1 MTRLRKAIFGYDVK
15 QVNQHLK
22 WFKYLSELE
31 ISEAEYLVEKARKE
45 LAQLGHESTTPVNI
59 ELTAIEE
66 TSVGLVEEVE
76 YLEAHDLLEEVEKVD
91 EVELKESAVLH
102 EDIEFVVT
110 DEITEEDKQEQLIV
124 MPDLPER
131 DMNRM
136 GRLLMFRRKMDVD
149 IVSSEHTS
157 ELEKQVDSYG
167 YWESIDHYLKT
178 PEISETLLSEQS
190 VTANYVANSQNM
202 VTNSAV
208 GLPRYFDYNLSDVQ
222 TQFDVDASQSIE
234 RRTRRETPS
243 IKSRNPR
250 EATGGVTTNQ
260 LPNKSEVSAVQSQ
273 GSKEITREVRQLRY
287 KYIVGKWAGEDLVNN
302 QGQLIVSKNNPIT
315 EEIVDS
321 ADQEGKL
328 ALLIVHMIIPG
339 LGEDI

>member
-1 MTRLRKAIFGYDVK
+1 MTRLRKAIFGYDMK

-22 WFKYLSELE
+22 WFKYLSEIE

-45 LAQLGHESTTPVNI
+45 LAQLGHESTSPVNI
-59 ELTAIEE
+59 DLIELSTVEQTA
-66 TSVGLVEEVE
+66 VGLAEEVE
-76 YLEAHDLLEEVEKVD
+76 DLEAHGLLEDVEEID
-91 EVELKESAVLH
+91 EAKPA
-102 EDIEFVVT
+102 I
-110 DEITEEDKQEQLIV
+110 
-124 MPDLPER
+124 PDQPER

-136 GRLLMFRRKMDVD
+136 GQLYMFRRKMDVD
-149 IVSSEHTS
+149 NISSQQTS
-157 ELEKQVDSYG
+157 ELEEQVGNHD

-178 PEISETLLSEQS
+178 PEISETLLSEQAE
-190 VTANYVANSQNM
+190 TANYVSNSQIRI
-202 VTNSAV
+202 TNSAV
-208 GLPRYFDYNLSDVQ
+208 GLPRYFDYNLSEVQ
-222 TQFDVDASQSIE
+222 TQLDVEAQQPIE
-234 RRTRRETPS
+234 RRTRREVPP

-250 EATGGVTTNQ
+250 EATGGVTASQ
-260 LPNKSEVSAVQSQ
+260 IPDKSEASAVQPQ

-302 QGQLIVSKNNPIT
+302 QGHLIVSKNSPIT